1 MTIPTGQ
8 SSIAV
13 TFTPVRDNLI
23 ECEETITYSL
33 LGPQLAG
40 HDYTIGAPNSGA
52 ASLTDDVAV
61 VTLTVDDT
69 EAAEAGQDPAGFT
82 VARSNQ
88 GNTATSLRVYLQ
100 IGGAAQRGADYD
112 LDQVTPIV
120 GDVYY
125 TTIGVGELSRAIV
138 LTPDFDLIEEGNE
151 TANFTVLGPQLANHD
166 YFVGVPAQGV
176 ITILDFV
183 DGIYK
188 DSFEDL
194 EP

>member
-1 MTIPTGQ
+1 
-8 SSIAV
+8 
-13 TFTPVRDNLI
+13 
-23 ECEETITYSL
+23 
-33 LGPQLAG
+33 
-40 HDYTIGAPNSGA
+40 
-52 ASLTDDVAV
+52 
-61 VTLTVDDT
+61 
-69 EAAEAGQDPAGFT
+69 

-125 TTIGVGELSRAIV
+125 TTIAVGELSRAIV
-138 LTPDFDLIEEGNE
+138 LTPDFELIEEGNE

-166 YFVGVPAQGV
+166 YVVGVPAQGV